1 MARRWL
7 VLPIFLIAACG
18 SPPSPT
24 SAPTPIASAT
34 TAPPTATATPAP
46 TPAPTA
52 TSTPAG
58 RVFGASDFTQTGG
71 CGDVFVYATGPDNT
85 MSVTI
90 DWREAASS
98 AWAGGGFNGTKQ
110 IPDGALDVTLNV
122 GQQLSALYCTDIGM
136 EGPRVDGTAHATS
149 GQVEITV
156 TPDAGGFE
164 PASHADVSLHDVV
177 FEVLQGVEVQHWR
190 ISELVIQNVS
200 VGWFAG

>member
-7 VLPIFLIAACG
+7 LFPIILIAACA
-18 SPPSPT
+18 SPP
-24 SAPTPIASAT
+24 TPST
-34 TAPPTATATPAP
+34 AP
-46 TPAPTA
+46 TPAPT
-52 TSTPAG
+52 TSPISAPTPTAAPSPTATPAA
-58 RVFGASDFTQTGG
+58 RVFGAADFTRTGG
-71 CGDVFVYATGPDNT
+71 CGDVFVYATSPDDA

-98 AWAGGGFNGTKQ
+98 AWANNGYDGTKQ
-110 IPDGALDVTLNV
+110 IPDGELDVTLNV
-122 GQQLSALYCTDIGM
+122 GRQLSDLYCTDIGM

-149 GQVEITV
+149 GQIEITV

-177 FEVLQGVEVQHWR
+177 FDVVQGAEVEHWR
-190 ISELVIQNVS
+190 ITDLVIENVS